1 MGGKLG
7 QALVKAGFVTAGQI
21 SVALERQRS
30 TRLPLGSL
38 VVVLG
43 FISNAA
49 LDNVVARLS

>member
-38 VVVLG
+38 VVELG